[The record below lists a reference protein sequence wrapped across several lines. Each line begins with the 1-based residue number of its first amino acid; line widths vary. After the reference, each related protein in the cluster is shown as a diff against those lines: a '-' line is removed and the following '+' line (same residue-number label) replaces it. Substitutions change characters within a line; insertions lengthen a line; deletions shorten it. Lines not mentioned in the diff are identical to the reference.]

1 MNAGLQY
8 FGKDLEAMSFANN
21 YHQWIV
27 DEFRRYLGDTVA
39 EVGAGTGNF
48 STLLVAAG
56 IKRLFAFE
64 PSTNMYSLLKDKLR
78 ARDNVEI
85 INAFYEEKA
94 IEFENFFDSVL
105 YVNVLEHIEDDER
118 ELQYAYKTIKPNGRI
133 LIFVPAL
140 SWLYSELDRKVGHF
154 RRYHKQELK
163 ETVER
168 AGFSVETLR
177 YFDIAGIIPWYI
189 AFVLLKRTTTE
200 KNVSLYDTLVVPPMR
215 ALEKVIPPPV
225 GKNLLLVGKKPD
237 IAREPAS

>member
-1 MNAGLQY
+1 MNAGRQY

-48 STLLVAAG
+48 STFIVAAG

-64 PSTNMYSLLKDKLR
+64 PSTNMYPLLKDKLR

-118 ELQYAYKTIKPNGRI
+118 ELQCAYKTIKPNGRI

-168 AGFSVETLR
+168 AGFSVEALR

-200 KNVSLYDTLVVPPMR
+200 NNVSLYDTLVVPPMR
-215 ALEKVIPPPV
+215 AFEKLIPPPV
-225 GKNLLLVGKKPD
+225 GKNLLLVGQKT
-237 IAREPAS
+237 

>member
-64 PSTNMYSLLKDKLR
+64 PSTNMYPLLKDKLR

-105 YVNVLEHIEDDER
+105 YVNVLEHIEDDQR
-118 ELQYAYKTIKPNGRI
+118 DSSMPIRPSSPM
-133 LIFVPAL
+133 V
-140 SWLYSELDRKVGHF
+140 
-154 RRYHKQELK
+154 
-163 ETVER
+163 
-168 AGFSVETLR
+168 
-177 YFDIAGIIPWYI
+177 
-189 AFVLLKRTTTE
+189 
-200 KNVSLYDTLVVPPMR
+200 VSLFSCRLCHGCTVR
-215 ALEKVIPPPV
+215 SIEKWGIFGVITN
-225 GKNLLLVGKKPD
+225 K
-237 IAREPAS
+237 S

>member
-1 MNAGLQY
+1 MNAGRQY
-8 FGKDLEAMSFANN
+8 FGKDLEAMCFANN

-27 DEFRRYLGDTVA
+27 DEFRCYLGDTVA

-48 STLLVAAG
+48 STFLVAAG
-56 IKRLFAFE
+56 ITRLFAFE
-64 PSTNMYSLLKDKLR
+64 PSTNMYPLLKDKL
-78 ARDNVEI
+78 ARDNVET

-118 ELQYAYKTIKPNGRI
+118 ELECAYKTIKPNGHI

-163 ETVER
+163 ETVQR
-168 AGFSVETLR
+168 AGFSVEALR

-200 KNVSLYDTLVVPPMR
+200 NNVSLYDTLVVPPMR

-225 GKNLLLVGKKPD
+225 GKNLLLVGQKT
-237 IAREPAS
+237 